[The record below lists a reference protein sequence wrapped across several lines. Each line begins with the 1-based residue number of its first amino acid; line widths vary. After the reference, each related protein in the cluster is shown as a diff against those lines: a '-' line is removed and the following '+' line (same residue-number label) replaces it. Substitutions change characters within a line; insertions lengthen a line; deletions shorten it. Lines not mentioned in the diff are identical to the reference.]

1 MNNWKRGHKYLF
13 LLTICILT
21 ISLLLPGCG
30 EPEPAEFRIDYL
42 TIDPDPALPGE
53 NVWCYVGLENCGG
66 AQEKYELS
74 LIVDGEVIG
83 TQESELRGGEEET
96 LIYSFSLDEPGSY
109 DIEAGDVKKTLTV
122 LVAETYNKFDISFQ
136 YPTGM
141 ELTEKAVPYYGTEA
155 NRDHGVINLRKPGFL
170 IGVNWMTPEE
180 GVNVDSSFLGDIL
193 DQFLA
198 GASEGDIIFESER
211 HYTSGVHRPHLV
223 MEQRYALQVQ
233 NTLNSVG
240 VWWCQESG
248 RIFLVAVTR
257 DWEDST
263 YLTDVPTQGKDYSW
277 ETYDQVRRSFRCH
290 P

>member
-122 LVAETYNKFDISFQ
+122 LVAETYNKFDISW
-136 YPTGM
+136 
-141 ELTEKAVPYYGTEA
+141 L
-155 NRDHGVINLRKPGFL
+155 NLNIQSKVSVRS
-170 IGVNWMTPEE
+170 VRQD
-180 GVNVDSSFLGDIL
+180 NVVK
-193 DQFLA
+193 
-198 GASEGDIIFESER
+198 R
-211 HYTSGVHRPHLV
+211 
-223 MEQRYALQVQ
+223 
-233 NTLNSVG
+233 
-240 VWWCQESG
+240 
-248 RIFLVAVTR
+248 
-257 DWEDST
+257 
-263 YLTDVPTQGKDYSW
+263 
-277 ETYDQVRRSFRCH
+277 
-290 P
+290 